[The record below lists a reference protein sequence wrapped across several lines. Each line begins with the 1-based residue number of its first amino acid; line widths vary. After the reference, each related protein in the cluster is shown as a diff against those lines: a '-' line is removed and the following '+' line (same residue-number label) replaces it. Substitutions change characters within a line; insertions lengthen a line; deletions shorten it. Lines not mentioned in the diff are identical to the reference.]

1 MRHFL
6 LIAGVT
12 ACAFA
17 HALVLDD
24 FTTGFASASTKVDAN
39 YDVAAGTPGGHRS
52 VDHDFITNMN
62 NRSVLTELDQADPGH
77 FYIESGS
84 NVNAMANIYYAGRP
98 LANTPND
105 RPYTFADFDGLG
117 GVDLSGFNAFKVSY
131 EGNDQASTGLMM
143 RVIDQGGNISVFSGT
158 TLAAGDG
165 MALVSFASFV
175 GAADW
180 SDLDGIHLGVAL
192 PDGNDITLTNFEA
205 VPEPATLAVVGLGIA
220 ALARRKRKQA

>member
-24 FTTGFASASTKVDAN
+24 FTTGFASVSTKVDAN

-62 NRSVLTELDQADPGH
+62 NRSVLTELVDSDPGN
-77 FYIESGS
+77 FYIEAGAKVNA
-84 NVNAMANIYYAGRP
+84 NVNLYWAGRV
-98 LANTPND
+98 LDGTPTD
-105 RPYTFADFDGLG
+105 RPYMFSDFAGLG
-117 GVDLSGFNAFKVSY
+117 GADLSGFDAFKVSW
-131 EGNDQASTGLMM
+131 EGNDQNSTGLVM
-143 RVIDQGGNISVFSGT
+143 RVIDTGGNISVFSGT
-158 TLAAGDG
+158 TLAEGDG
-165 MALVSFASFV
+165 MASVAFADFAGSADF
-175 GAADW
+175 AA
-180 SDLDGIHLGVAL
+180 LDGIHMQIAL
-192 PDGNDITLTNFEA
+192 PDGNDLVLTNFEA
-205 VPEPATLAVVGLGIA
+205 VPEPATMAVIGLGVA